1 MELKE
6 AVKGIGLLLAGIS
19 FGQMFLEESITQL
32 LKCIICMLFA
42 IVLIFL
48 KEWSYE
54 RLYKESKK
62 EWQDRVHSRMLI

>member
-48 KEWSYE
+48 KE
-54 RLYKESKK
+54 
-62 EWQDRVHSRMLI
+62 